1 MFRVS
6 LFLLLSIVLLA
17 PVAPAGA
24 QVPMPQRLGQA
35 RKIYDHPTL
44 HRTSIAYSP
53 DGKRLAWVHHQ
64 IEGGSP
70 EEGGLAVVVWDFD
83 KGYQIVEMRPDKPR
97 TYARSPIRFTPN
109 GRMMVIGCFQP
120 IPTFTPK
127 GDEQTEYR
135 NNVLL
140 WLVLSGRELTILPRV
155 SRLDNDS
162 WEAVMVHPDG
172 KSIVAVCPKLGR
184 VWELPE
190 GKQALQFEHTE
201 ANRLVL
207 SPDCKL
213 FAGTLANRTV
223 AVFNAADGKEVLKLP
238 GTGQALGFSPDG
250 KKLATWQEDKVCLW
264 DLEGEGEGEGPKQ
277 LWSVRSKEGAES
289 LWGPR
294 VAFTPDGKGM
304 AWNDGRQTVVAD
316 PATGKALLTLNG
328 ERGPITF
335 SPDGQRLALACPDGT
350 ALVWDLGKK

>member
-1 MFRVS
+1 MFR
-6 LFLLLSIVLLA
+6 LFFSFCLLTVLLV
-17 PVAPAGA
+17 PMVPAGDRG
-24 QVPMPQRLGQA
+24 PMPQRLGQP
-35 RKIYDHPTL
+35 RKIYDHPTQ

-64 IEGGSP
+64 SEGASP

-83 KGYQIVEMRPDKPR
+83 KGYQVVEMRPNQPR
-97 TYARSPIRFTPN
+97 TYARSPIGFTPN
-109 GRMMVIGCFQP
+109 GRMMVMGCFQP
-120 IPTFTPK
+120 IPTFTPN

-140 WLVLSGRELTILPRV
+140 WLVISGRELTILPRV
-155 SRLDNDS
+155 SGLDGDS
-162 WEAVMVHPDG
+162 WDAALVNPDG
-172 KSIVAVCPKLGR
+172 KSITAVCPKLVR

-190 GKQALQFEHTE
+190 GKQALQIEHPE
-201 ANRLVL
+201 ASRLVL

-223 AVFNAADGKEVLKLP
+223 AVFNATDGKEVVKLP
-238 GTGQALGFSPDG
+238 GTGQALEFSPDG
-250 KKLATWQEDKVCLW
+250 KKLATWQDDKVCLW
-264 DLEGEGEGEGPKQ
+264 DLEGPKQ
-277 LWSVRSKEGAES
+277 LWSVPSKTGAES

-294 VAFTPDGKGM
+294 VAFTPDGKRM
-304 AWNDGRQTVVAD
+304 AWNDGRPTLVAD
-316 PATGKALLTLNG
+316 AATGKVEFKLSG

-350 ALVWDLGKK
+350 ALVWDLSKK